1 MRSRTSFFNKQLYR
15 KNLTRFAPVFLLYIL
30 CLFMG
35 LLIMYQDDR
44 DMARSFWFASRVA
57 ESIQVMVAVNLLF
70 GPLIAMLLFGDLFNS
85 RLCMGLHAMPVRR
98 ETIFVTGVLSG
109 LTFSLVPTGLMTLA
123 CIPLLN
129 ATCVVNAWAIALWW
143 FLSANLQFLTFFGI
157 AVFCVFLT
165 GNRAAMLAIYALL
178 NCGAYL
184 IYAALNA
191 VYVPMLYG
199 VVLTETIPNLL
210 TPCAMTGLSLVEVEN
225 YNALLQRF
233 PDKNFVAAFQ
243 IHGANVARLAVWAAV
258 GLLLLGASLL
268 LYRRRHLECAGDAV
282 AVRVLHPVFQVCCSV
297 SAAVLSVLAMTM
309 FFGYQISSRPGIS
322 YLFLAFGLAVGWFG
336 GRMFLARSTR
346 VFGGK
351 SFLGFGILA
360 AVLALSIAATKF
372 DILGIDDWRPQPEK
386 LQSVCIVSGGYSLE
400 VTDEPEMQ
408 QLLTLQELALEDRV
422 RDTGSYPRSY
432 IESSP
437 EGLRNV
443 EIPGEGFF
451 YGEGGYDMDEEHLR
465 ADTVTLAFTMKS
477 GRTVVRR
484 YPVWIS
490 LEEGDII
497 REFLSRWEAVWEHAN
512 FGDTPFDPNHALQI
526 LFESMNK
533 ETERSLSPQDAAS
546 LMEAIRLDCDERTM
560 MQRGNFHNGYFTLE
574 DGTKRQCI
582 YFSLWDTT
590 TGAAQL
596 AVYPDSRHTLQ
607 WISDHGYEFCEEVNT
622 TYSGVNFG

>member
-35 LLIMYQDDR
+35 LLLMYQDNR
-44 DMARSFWFASRVA
+44 EMARSFWFASRVA
-57 ESIQVMVAVNLLF
+57 ESIQVMVVVNLLF
-70 GPLIAMLLFGDLFNS
+70 GPLMAMLLFGDLFNS

-98 ETIFVTGVLSG
+98 ETIFVTNVLSG

-129 ATCVVNAWAIALWW
+129 ATCIINAWAIALWW
-143 FLSANLQFLTFFGI
+143 FLAANLQFLAFFGI

-184 IYAALNA
+184 IHAALDA
-191 VYVPMLYG
+191 IYVPMLYG
-199 VVLTETIPNLL
+199 VVLTGTIPNLL
-210 TPCAMTGLSLVEVEN
+210 TPCSMTGLSLVEVEN
-225 YNALLQRF
+225 FFELLQRF
-233 PDKNFVAAFQ
+233 PDKNFIATFQ
-243 IHGANVARLAVWAAV
+243 IHGDNVTRLAIWAVV
-258 GLLLLGASLL
+258 GVLLLGASLY

-282 AVRVLHPVFQVCCSV
+282 AVRVLHPVFQVCCSI
-297 SAAVLSVLAMTM
+297 SAAVLAVLAMNV
-309 FFGYQISSRPGIS
+309 FLGYRISSRPGMV

-351 SFLGFGILA
+351 SFLGIGILA

-372 DILGIDDWRPQPEK
+372 DILGIDDWKPQPEK
-386 LQSVCIVSGGYSLE
+386 LQSVCIESGGYSLE
-400 VTDEPEMQ
+400 ITDDSEMR
-408 QLLTLQELALEDRV
+408 QLLTLQEMALEDRV
-422 RDTGSYPRSY
+422 QDTGSYPRSY

-437 EGLRNV
+437 EGLRNAQ
-443 EIPGEGFF
+443 ITGEGFF
-451 YGEGGYDMDEEHLR
+451 YGEGGYDQDEEHLR
-465 ADTVTLAFTMKS
+465 ADTVILAFRMKS

-484 YPVWIS
+484 YPVWVS

-497 REFLSRWEAVWEHAN
+497 REFLSRWEVVWEHAN
-512 FGDTPFDPNHALQI
+512 FSDTPFDPNHAFQI

-533 ETERSLSPQDAAS
+533 DTERSLSPQDAAS

-560 MQRGNFHNGYFTLE
+560 MQQRYFHNGYFTLQ

-582 YFSLWDTT
+582 YVSLWDTT

-596 AVYPDSRHTLQ
+596 AIYPDSQHTLQ
-607 WISDHGYEFCEEVNT
+607 WFSDHGYDFCEELNT
-622 TYSGVNFG
+622 TYSGVKFG

>member
-1 MRSRTSFFNKQLYR
+1 MRHFLMSLNW
-15 KNLTRFAPVFLLYIL
+15 LT
-30 CLFMG
+30 
-35 LLIMYQDDR
+35 
-44 DMARSFWFASRVA
+44 
-57 ESIQVMVAVNLLF
+57 
-70 GPLIAMLLFGDLFNS
+70 
-85 RLCMGLHAMPVRR
+85 
-98 ETIFVTGVLSG
+98 
-109 LTFSLVPTGLMTLA
+109 
-123 CIPLLN
+123 
-129 ATCVVNAWAIALWW
+129 
-143 FLSANLQFLTFFGI
+143 
-157 AVFCVFLT
+157 
-165 GNRAAMLAIYALL
+165 
-178 NCGAYL
+178 
-184 IYAALNA
+184 
-191 VYVPMLYG
+191 
-199 VVLTETIPNLL
+199 VLTHV
-210 TPCAMTGLSLVEVEN
+210 LVKV
-225 YNALLQRF
+225 
-233 PDKNFVAAFQ
+233 
-243 IHGANVARLAVWAAV
+243 
-258 GLLLLGASLL
+258 
-268 LYRRRHLECAGDAV
+268 
-282 AVRVLHPVFQVCCSV
+282 
-297 SAAVLSVLAMTM
+297 
-309 FFGYQISSRPGIS
+309 
-322 YLFLAFGLAVGWFG
+322 
-336 GRMFLARSTR
+336 
-346 VFGGK
+346 
-351 SFLGFGILA
+351 LA

-400 VTDEPEMQ
+400 VTDEPEMR

-437 EGLRNV
+437 EGLRNA

-533 ETERSLSPQDAAS
+533 DTERSLSPQDAAT

-560 MQRGNFHNGYFTLE
+560 MQRVNFHNGYFTLE

-582 YFSLWDTT
+582 YVSLWDTT